1 MTPTPSP
8 SSPAPGSV
16 LVTGGAHRLGAAIA
30 RAFAAAGWRVWI
42 HFSRSGE
49 AAAALAGELRAGGA
63 NARTAQADLAEP
75 AQIEAMMAQIEA
87 EDGPLRCV
95 VNNASTF
102 EPDTGRDFTPALA
115 QAQLAVNLIA
125 PLLLGRELAAQR
137 ERAGGAA
144 GSGDAS
150 VVHILDQKVHN
161 LNPDY
166 FSYTVS
172 KLGLAGSVRLQAQ
185 ALAPAVRVNA
195 VSPGLMFLSGPRAP
209 DNFARASRVNLLQR
223 PIDPAEVA
231 RACVMLAS
239 STGIT
244 GTTLNVDNGQH
255 LVPLGRDVM
264 FAVDQAPGGA
274 GEPS

>member
-8 SSPAPGSV
+8 SSAAPGSV

-49 AAAALAGELRAGGA
+49 AAEALAGELRAGGA
-63 NARTAQADLAEP
+63 SARTVQADLAEP
-75 AQIEAMMAQIEA
+75 VQIEAMMARIEA
-87 EDGPLRCV
+87 QDGPLRCV

-137 ERAGGAA
+137 ARATDA
-144 GSGDAS
+144 GDAS

-185 ALAPAVRVNA
+185 ALAPGVRVNA
-195 VSPGLMFLSGPRAP
+195 VSPGLMFLSGPQAP